1 MRFLQKLKEINKLSK
16 DMENEMKVSLK
27 GDVMQIRRELEAGNL
42 KDEDIPDELRRE
54 IYEDIFPE
62 IQISDVEE
70 EEEETVAWMRRSFKI
85 INESNVEKELTF
97 VDFVRNELQSEKV
110 IGISLKKLEVH
121 HQAAI
126 KADLRNKAEHE
137 RREICRKV
145 ELMRAEEDQRYQR
158 ELTAEMRRLVELKLN
173 PDKPWSSDEV
183 NSIISE
189 AERIVDERWDQ
200 EENEEFEAEE
210 RLISEARAQSAALDL
225 QIEAAER
232 EERKVEETI
241 LISTEKIGKT
251 LNKLVAKLTDIKE
264 KELERLKELQDQIQ
278 ERREVDTTISKDP
291 ANSLSGIALKR
302 NFCSKK
308 LPSAC
313 K

>member
-1 MRFLQKLKEINKLSK
+1 MRSTASFRKR
-16 DMENEMKVSLK
+16 NEVSLRK
-27 GDVMQIRRELEAGNL
+27 FIV
-42 KDEDIPDELRRE
+42 
-54 IYEDIFPE
+54 
-62 IQISDVEE
+62 S
-70 EEEETVAWMRRSFKI
+70 
-85 INESNVEKELTF
+85 
-97 VDFVRNELQSEKV
+97 
-110 IGISLKKLEVH
+110 KKNFQV
-121 HQAAI
+121 
-126 KADLRNKAEHE
+126 
-137 RREICRKV
+137 
-145 ELMRAEEDQRYQR
+145 
-158 ELTAEMRRLVELKLN
+158 
-173 PDKPWSSDEV
+173 
-183 NSIISE
+183 
-189 AERIVDERWDQ
+189 VDERWDR

-210 RLISEARAQSAALDL
+210 RQISEARAQSAALDL

-278 ERREVDTTISKDP
+278 ERREGAQFSLFDIYIILVDTTISKDP

-302 NFCSKK
+302 NFCCKK

>member
-1 MRFLQKLKEINKLSK
+1 
-16 DMENEMKVSLK
+16 
-27 GDVMQIRRELEAGNL
+27 
-42 KDEDIPDELRRE
+42 
-54 IYEDIFPE
+54 
-62 IQISDVEE
+62 
-70 EEEETVAWMRRSFKI
+70 
-85 INESNVEKELTF
+85 
-97 VDFVRNELQSEKV
+97 
-110 IGISLKKLEVH
+110 
-121 HQAAI
+121 
-126 KADLRNKAEHE
+126 
-137 RREICRKV
+137 
-145 ELMRAEEDQRYQR
+145 MRAEEDQRYQI

-189 AERIVDERWDQ
+189 AERIVDERWDR

-251 LNKLVAKLTDIKE
+251 LNKLVAKLNDIKE

-278 ERREVDTTISKDP
+278 ERREVDTTI
-291 ANSLSGIALKR
+291 
-302 NFCSKK
+302 
-308 LPSAC
+308 
-313 K
+313 